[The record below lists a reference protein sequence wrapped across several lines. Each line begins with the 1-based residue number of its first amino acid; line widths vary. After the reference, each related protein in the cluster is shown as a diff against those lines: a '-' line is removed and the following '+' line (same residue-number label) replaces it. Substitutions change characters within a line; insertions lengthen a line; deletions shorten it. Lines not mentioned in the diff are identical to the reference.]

1 MKVGHKKYEC
11 AIVCLLNIALL
22 THASICPMY
31 TQHRALS
38 LFNLQTHSIFSEP
51 LPQMRGQRECTYS
64 MYDV

>member
-31 TQHRALS
+31 TQRRALS
-38 LFNLQTHSIFSEP
+38 LQLADSLNILGATASDEGS
-51 LPQMRGQRECTYS
+51 T
-64 MYDV
+64 